1 MALPGSSDIGEPG
14 SRATFQSMIADGR
27 SGA

>member
-1 MALPGSSDIGEPG
+1 MALPGLSNIGEHG